1 MCTRMRNVNEYVPG
15 LLPGFP
21 LKYPLNIRRNQ
32 AFPGFFYPGKR
43 VFPLLYGTALLFY
56 VN

>member
-1 MCTRMRNVNEYVPG
+1 MRMRNVNEYVPG

-43 VFPLLYGTALLFY
+43 VSSFLFFMGQPY
-56 VN
+56 YFM

>member
-1 MCTRMRNVNEYVPG
+1 MCMHMRNVNEYVPG

-43 VFPLLYGTALLFY
+43 VSSFLFFMGQPY
-56 VN
+56 YFM

>member
-1 MCTRMRNVNEYVPG
+1 MRNVNEYVPG

-32 AFPGFFYPGKR
+32 AFPGFFTPGSVYR
-43 VFPLLYGTALLFY
+43 PFLFFMGQPY
-56 VN
+56 YFM